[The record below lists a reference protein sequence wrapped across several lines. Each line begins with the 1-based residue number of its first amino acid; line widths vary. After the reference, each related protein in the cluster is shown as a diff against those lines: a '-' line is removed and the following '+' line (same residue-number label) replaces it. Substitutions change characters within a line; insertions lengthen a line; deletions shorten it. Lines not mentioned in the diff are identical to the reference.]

1 MSTEVND
8 KDLFLRFSGRT
19 SKAPRHLTSSNI
31 LFLAK
36 VPRVSHLWTG
46 WSSPLGP
53 KVWWDHLSLT
63 ILFFFF
69 FLGTWPFMAPSLVN
83 PFWAPTFARRAS
95 FEDLFTSTPLWGLL
109 HLVFK
114 ALFLFSFIFGLW
126 PHST

>member
-36 VPRVSHLWTG
+36 VPRVSHLCTG

-69 FLGTWPFMAPSLVN
+69 FFGNLAVHGPFPSEPFLGSY
-83 PFWAPTFARRAS
+83 
-95 FEDLFTSTPLWGLL
+95 
-109 HLVFK
+109 
-114 ALFLFSFIFGLW
+114 IC
-126 PHST
+126 